1 MQPANEE
8 NEESGAMTSTVHAI
22 YENGVF
28 RPVEPVDLPESTPVA
43 FEPRVL
49 AQATQISQPS
59 MSEGLAKVYEVLG
72 RRYSS
77 GYADTAARHNE
88 HQPSGRARSRERG
101 AKKQGER

>member
-1 MQPANEE
+1 M
-8 NEESGAMTSTVHAI
+8 GSTVHAI

-28 RPVEPVDLPESTPVA
+28 RPLKPVDLPEHTPVE

-49 AQATQISQPS
+49 AEAPQTPAPS

-77 GYADTAARHNE
+77 GHTDTAARHNE
-88 HQPSGRARSRERG
+88 HQP
-101 AKKQGER
+101 